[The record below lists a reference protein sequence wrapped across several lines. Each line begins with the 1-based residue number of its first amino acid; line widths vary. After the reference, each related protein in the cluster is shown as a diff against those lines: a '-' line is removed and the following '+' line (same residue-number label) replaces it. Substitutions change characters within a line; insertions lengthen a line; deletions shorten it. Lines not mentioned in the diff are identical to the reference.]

1 METFTLNPSERRRRL
16 VAMAAALVALIAS
29 LAIAHFGST
38 AARANGT
45 SPLFTITTETSPE
58 APGMVKVSWTEP
70 SGVHDLDSDQWWYYR
85 ISWVTTGA
93 SPAIGTAVFDAL
105 ATQRTSTTSAIIP
118 HLQPA
123 SNYSITIDV
132 VTTSANTY
140 HQVASIAP
148 VTVNN
153 VAVAVP
159 PLDPCSSGQICGEW
173 ATTSAQSGP
182 LLIRTSIYS
191 NLSSGDMNQVGSHGV
206 TWSAQSQWTTHNSRT
221 TKDWIPATFHF
232 VDYSG
237 QLATHWWSPFASDAG
252 LSFEQSTQV
261 LVPTN
266 GPSVNIGT
274 VTLSAG
280 TPISGLLRKE
290 VNGSAQDLVGGVP
303 GSSYVDADGDFV
315 DDRDGDF
322 VDLCV
327 EVLRD
332 TSSQNQN
339 PIEFAGVMCAYRG
352 FGFPDAANPPP
363 AIPTNRGSWRMA
375 LPQGEYFIRFVDRPN
390 YFGDAN
396 ALLYNVRFA
405 SQFWRADG
413 GRGEKLFLPSSS
425 PVAPSRLVVAG
436 TPINNVDGVMRV
448 AQQLRVDITDIPF
461 DVTTSASPTLFELQG
476 SVYVQD
482 TVSGAWTGGAM
493 ALVTTSALNDP
504 TRVGGA
510 TLSAS
515 VTGLVSGRAYR
526 VYLRAG
532 NIFGRDREWL
542 GEQWLV
548 GGGTLENASGRVPGP
563 VITEPWPVKPLLVSM
578 HKADGTP
585 YGDGEACLAVF
596 PAGADASGTP
606 AASECTTTRLGPG
619 LVYLQRLP
627 LGSYEVYAYKKK
639 RNGLVDGTPILIDD
653 DFEIGRSLPSGPDGR
668 IVGLSDVSRLNEGA
682 ALPEGYSRFAAVV
695 LP

>member
-38 AARANGT
+38 AARAT
-45 SPLFTITTETSPE
+45 VTPMSITTETSPE

-70 SGVHDLDSDQWWYYR
+70 SGVDEAVGGDSWHYR
-85 ISWVTTGA
+85 ISWVTTSA
-93 SPAIGTAVFDAL
+93 SPAIGTVVLDAL
-105 ATQRTSTTSAIIP
+105 ATQRTVTTSAIIP
-118 HLQPA
+118 HLQPG

-182 LLIRTSIYS
+182 PLIRTSIYS

-206 TWSAQSQWTTHNSRT
+206 AWSAQSQWTTHNSRT
-221 TKDWIPATFHF
+221 TEDWIPATFHF

-280 TPISGLLRKE
+280 TPISGLLQKE
-290 VNGSAQDLVGGVP
+290 VNGVTQNLEG
-303 GSSYVDADGDFV
+303 GSSDTEYTDANGDFV
-315 DDRDGDF
+315 DDRAGDF

-332 TSSQNQN
+332 TSSPNQN
-339 PIEFAGVMCAYRG
+339 SIEFAGVMCAYRG

-363 AIPTNRGSWRMA
+363 AVPADRGSWRMA

-405 SQFWRADG
+405 AQFWRADG

-425 PVAPSRLVVAG
+425 SVAPSRLVVAG
-436 TPINNVDGVMRV
+436 TPINGINGVMRV

-461 DVTTSASPTLFELQG
+461 DTTTSASPDLFGLQG

-493 ALVTTSALNDP
+493 ALVTTSALNDS

-515 VTGLVSGRAYR
+515 VTGLVPGREYR
-526 VYLRAG
+526 VYLSAD
-532 NIFGRDREWL
+532 NIPDPDREWL

-548 GGGTLENASGRVPGP
+548 GGGTLENASGLVPGP
-563 VITEPWPVKPLLVSM
+563 VITEPWPVKPLLVTM
-578 HKADGTP
+578 HRADGSP
-585 YGDGEACLAVF
+585 YGDGQACLAAF
-596 PAGADASGTP
+596 PLPSGIDATGTP
-606 AASECTTTRLGPG
+606 AASQCTDEFGQ
-619 LVYLQRLP
+619 VELQRMP
-627 LGSYEVYAYKKK
+627 LGTYEVWAYRKD
-639 RNGLVDGTPILIDD
+639 NNVVVGTPIRIKTSFEVTRGLIPVP
-653 DFEIGRSLPSGPDGR
+653 GRPLV
-668 IVGLSDVSRLNEGA
+668 VGLSDISRLNPGA
-682 ALPEGYSRFAAVV
+682 SLPNGYFSIAAVV